1 MKLKWA
7 NDFAPWTPPSYP
19 GASVMLKDRLPY
31 KAVEQAGNRAGD
43 AQIDHMA
50 GRKEQYKAMRE
61 INLDDDSDRKR
72 EASRV
77 LDMHYA
83 SFEATTVWAFG
94 VGSVT
99 ADGGEALEIK
109 DRSHV
114 LELFDDGTLPPILVD
129 EVHRELID
137 RSVKPPDVGEVSAS
151 T

>member
-31 KAVEQAGNRAGD
+31 KAVEQAADLTGD
-43 AQIDHMA
+43 QQIDHMA

-61 INLDDDSDRKR
+61 INLDDDGDRKR

-83 SFEATTVWAFG
+83 SFDKATVWAYG

-99 ADGGEALEIK
+99 ADDGAPLEIK
-109 DRSHV
+109 NRTHV

>member
-31 KAVEQAGNRAGD
+31 KAVEQAADLTGD
-43 AQIDHMA
+43 QQIDHMA

-61 INLDDDSDRKR
+61 INLDDDGDRKR

-83 SFEATTVWAFG
+83 SFDKATVWAFG

-99 ADGGEALEIK
+99 ADDGAPLEIK
-109 DRSHV
+109 NRTHV
-114 LELFDDGTLPPILVD
+114 ARALRRWHVAADSG
-129 EVHRELID
+129 
-137 RSVKPPDVGEVSAS
+137 
-151 T
+151 